1 MNTTKLVNH
10 SVLPLFLLTGLL
22 LQGCQSI
29 SPEEPVPSLTPT
41 TMEQS
46 PPVIDGIISSG
57 EWEDA
62 RADNFFDDSKVFLM
76 QSEDYWYIG
85 IRADTPDMIVVNI
98 FIARGNE
105 IKILHAS
112 AALGTASYQRDEDAW
127 LLTQEFSW
135 SCRDTS
141 DSPEARAE
149 REAFLLSEGWV
160 STNTDIGNPNESE
173 FQIKKQGEE
182 VLRLAVTFMIVPG
195 NSPTFWPASL
205 TDATSRSLYQLP
217 GRLDVNPD
225 TWGILTAS
233 GK

>member
-141 DSPEARAE
+141 DSP
-149 REAFLLSEGWV
+149 
-160 STNTDIGNPNESE
+160 
-173 FQIKKQGEE
+173 
-182 VLRLAVTFMIVPG
+182 
-195 NSPTFWPASL
+195 
-205 TDATSRSLYQLP
+205 
-217 GRLDVNPD
+217 
-225 TWGILTAS
+225 
-233 GK
+233 